1 MTVCCLA
8 KSDFLCLP
16 NIPSWKDC
24 MVLFMSVCMVGNMD
38 KLLVVQIFCPQSL
51 SFLITGHTFC
61 INYWY
66 VFVFNLHTLLGTV
79 SIEYSNQS
87 NTFLFS
93 IVLGFFFFFAKKS
106 QLTLYMGSAVFSI
119 SLYEANFQL
128 QIITACVGL
137 LGCRNS
143 GSIPAITKI

>member
-38 KLLVVQIFCPQSL
+38 KLLAVQIFRPQSL

-79 SIEYSNQS
+79 RIENSNQS

-93 IVLGFFFFFAKKS
+93 IVLVFFFFCKKEPAHP
-106 QLTLYMGSAVFSI
+106 LYGKCCLFHFFIWSKFSI
-119 SLYEANFQL
+119 TDHYSL
-128 QIITACVGL
+128 
-137 LGCRNS
+137 CRTIGVS
-143 GSIPAITKI
+143 E